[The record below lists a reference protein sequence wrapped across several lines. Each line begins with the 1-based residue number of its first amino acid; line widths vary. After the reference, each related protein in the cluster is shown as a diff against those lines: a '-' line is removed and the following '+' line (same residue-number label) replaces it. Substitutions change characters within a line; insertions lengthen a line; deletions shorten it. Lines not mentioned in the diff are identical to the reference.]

1 MHVLHTPR
9 TAGKAVIKLISLIRV
24 VPPGYN
30 QQQGG
35 LVTPKCLQAVL
46 SCGVGLFW
54 LRLNS
59 IVTEHAAGC
68 TLESASTWLPPFCPF
83 KSSLGLLKAC

>member
-9 TAGKAVIKLISLIRV
+9 TAGKAVSKLISLIRV
-24 VPPGYN
+24 VPTVYN

-46 SCGVGLFW
+46 S
-54 LRLNS
+54 
-59 IVTEHAAGC
+59 AA
-68 TLESASTWLPPFCPF
+68 ASVC
-83 KSSLGLLKAC
+83 SGYG